1 MDVTP
6 TDLAK
11 AFKNVIAMYHDD
23 NVIKQYPGEIV
34 RDNHTIEEKINLIR
48 ERFAQNPKE
57 DIHFSQLLSGK
68 QRKAEVVVTFQAL
81 LLTMIDRKRYK
92 GILEAVFFAAGEPV
106 TLEELSVATELDDA
120 ILTIIIKE
128 MQEAYL
134 SEDRGLRLMGLND
147 AWQLSTKPE
156 YFHMVQGV
164 LKRQQVTGLSRAAL
178 ETLAIVAYR
187 QPLTR
192 VDIEGIRGVSSSSS
206 MAIVAYRQPLTRV
219 DIEGIRGVSSSSSI
233 QRLLDRDLIEEA
245 GRKDAPGR
253 PFLYRTT
260 VAFLRAMNL
269 QSLEELPA
277 FETFKEEKYDFTED
291 GLL

>member
-1 MDVTP
+1 MDG
-6 TDLAK
+6 L
-11 AFKNVIAMYHDD
+11 
-23 NVIKQYPGEIV
+23 Q
-34 RDNHTIEEKINLIR
+34 
-48 ERFAQNPKE
+48 
-57 DIHFSQLLSGK
+57 
-68 QRKAEVVVTFQAL
+68 
-81 LLTMIDRKRYK
+81 LTMIDRKRYK

-206 MAIVAYRQPLTRV
+206 
-219 DIEGIRGVSSSSSI
+219 I